1 MQELITFLS
10 KIMLNIKDICISR
23 FFLLPLRAFT
33 YPSMDTIRILCSLN
47 RTFRKLI
54 DFINYRNLDG
64 RIRFGRK
71 IDIGVKYKNLLK
83 NRAKIKL
90 NYQNE
95 RNL

>member
-1 MQELITFLS
+1 MAQIPR
-10 KIMLNIKDICISR
+10 KIVRNIKDILIYQ
-23 FFLLPLRAFT
+23 FFLLPLHVFT
-33 YPSMDTIRILCSLN
+33 YPSMDTISILCSLN

-64 RIRFGRK
+64 IIRFSRK
-71 IDIGVKYKNLLK
+71 INIGIKYKNLLK
-83 NRAKIKL
+83 NLAKIKL